1 MPYMRCPSCGL
12 LAHVTRNGSADME
25 CARCR
30 SALDKHVQML
40 PLEESLGQVDGL
52 SSGAGRRRA
61 EASEP
66 AEGG

>member
-12 LAHVTRNGSADME
+12 LAHVTRDGSAEIE

-30 SALDKHVQML
+30 SALEKQVQML
-40 PLEESLGQVDGL
+40 PLEESLGQLDG

-66 AEGG
+66 GERG